1 MHNRVMNNAGWLI
14 GSRIIQSLLGF
25 VISMLTARYLGPSNY
40 GLINYASSLVA
51 FVTPIM
57 TLGINAV
64 LVKEIIS
71 NPDNEGEILGTTL
84 ILNVASALLCIIGL
98 ACFVLISN
106 QGEIETLI
114 VCMLYSLTLIA
125 QAVEMIQ
132 YWFQAKLL
140 SKYTA
145 LVGICAY
152 LVVSIYKVFLL
163 VTQKSVY
170 WFAVSNSIDYAI
182 IAFALIIT
190 YYKMGNQRFSFSKK
204 RAKQLYSIS
213 KYYIISNMMI
223 TIFSQTDRIM
233 LKNMVDDAETG
244 YYSAA
249 VTCASLTN
257 FVFAAVI
264 DSMRPIIFEGKEENN
279 EAFEL
284 NLKRLY
290 SIIIY
295 MSLLQSV
302 GIAILANIIVRIIY
316 GEAYLPAVGILRVI
330 VWYTTFSYIGAV
342 RDIWIMAENKQ
353 KILWKINLFGALVN
367 VVLNLCFIPIW
378 GGTGAALASL
388 ITQIFTNV
396 ILGYIIKSIR
406 KNNRLMLDSLNPK
419 YLKRMVKIVLR
430 KSN

>member
-1 MHNRVMNNAGWLI
+1 MHNRVVNNAGWLI

-25 VISMLTARYLGPSNY
+25 VISMLTARYLGPANY

-106 QGEIETLI
+106 QGETETLI

-125 QAVEMIQ
+125 QAFEMIQ

-182 IAFALIIT
+182 IAFSLIIT
-190 YYKMGNQRFSFSKK
+190 YYKMVNQRFSFSKK

-316 GEAYLPAVGILRVI
+316 GEAYLPSVGILRVI

-353 KILWKINLFGALVN
+353 KILWKINLFGALAN

>member
-1 MHNRVMNNAGWLI
+1 
-14 GSRIIQSLLGF
+14 
-25 VISMLTARYLGPSNY
+25 
-40 GLINYASSLVA
+40 
-51 FVTPIM
+51 
-57 TLGINAV
+57 
-64 LVKEIIS
+64 
-71 NPDNEGEILGTTL
+71 
-84 ILNVASALLCIIGL
+84 
-98 ACFVLISN
+98 
-106 QGEIETLI
+106 
-114 VCMLYSLTLIA
+114 
-125 QAVEMIQ
+125 
-132 YWFQAKLL
+132 
-140 SKYTA
+140 
-145 LVGICAY
+145 
-152 LVVSIYKVFLL
+152 
-163 VTQKSVY
+163 
-170 WFAVSNSIDYAI
+170 
-182 IAFALIIT
+182 
-190 YYKMGNQRFSFSKK
+190 
-204 RAKQLYSIS
+204 
-213 KYYIISNMMI
+213 MI

-316 GEAYLPAVGILRVI
+316 GEAYLPSVGILRVI

-353 KILWKINLFGALVN
+353 KILWKINLFGALAN

>member
-106 QGEIETLI
+106 QGETETLI

-125 QAVEMIQ
+125 QAFEMIQ

-204 RAKQLYSIS
+204 RAIQLYSIS

-223 TIFSQTDRIM
+223 TIFSQTNRIM